1 LETIRERHID
11 LILMGWQ
18 GELST
23 KERIFGDVVDTVI
36 RQAGCEVVLVKWS
49 EKLLAKRKK
58 NEFSATFSGRKY
70 ASIEW
75 ELNPEK
81 VDGADNPALARSS
94 DSSATPETELSP
106 PNSDIPGPELGLH
119 TLMGLQRWLVPIRG
133 GYKQAA
139 ALRLLP
145 ALVAASAVPQIKLC
159 QVHQSSVAEPD
170 RRELKQAAEFI
181 QRRVSCSIIATS
193 VCAQSVSDALIDLAQ
208 NDQCDAIVLGASREG
223 LLKQVIQGNIPEAVA
238 RGCDCTVILVRSAN

>member
-1 LETIRERHID
+1 
-11 LILMGWQ
+11 
-18 GELST
+18 
-23 KERIFGDVVDTVI
+23 
-36 RQAGCEVVLVKWS
+36 
-49 EKLLAKRKK
+49 
-58 NEFSATFSGRKY
+58 
-70 ASIEW
+70 
-75 ELNPEK
+75 
-81 VDGADNPALARSS
+81 
-94 DSSATPETELSP
+94 
-106 PNSDIPGPELGLH
+106 
-119 TLMGLQRWLVPIRG
+119 MGLQRWLVPIRG

-159 QVHQSSVAEPD
+159 QVHQPSVAEPD